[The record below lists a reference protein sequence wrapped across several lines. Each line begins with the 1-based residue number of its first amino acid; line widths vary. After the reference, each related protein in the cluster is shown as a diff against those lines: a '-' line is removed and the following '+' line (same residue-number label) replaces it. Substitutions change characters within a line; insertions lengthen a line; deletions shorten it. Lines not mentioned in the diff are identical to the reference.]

1 MDTEQARTFLTVIAA
16 GNFNAA
22 SRLLNVTQSTV
33 SARIKALEDNLGC
46 RLFTRNK
53 AGAVLTPQGRQFQK
67 HASTLVRT
75 AALARQDVG
84 IPRGFRA
91 SLNVAAR
98 FGLWEQFLQD
108 WLPAMRQLV
117 PDVSIRAEVGVD
129 DEIMQWLVEGRTD
142 LGLLYTPQSRPG
154 LEVVPLFN
162 EVLVLLS
169 ADAAQAGVLG
179 PDYIYVDWGP
189 EFYTKHSASFA
200 DYEGPALTAN
210 VGWLALQHILRFGG
224 SAYLP
229 LRLAARH
236 IQAGRLHRVAQVPSF
251 QVSAYVAHT
260 REIDPQVI
268 GPAMG
273 ELRRLAAWAE
283 NMHEQC

>member
-1 MDTEQARTFLTVIAA
+1 MDTEQARTFLTVVAA

-84 IPRGFRA
+84 IPHGFR
-91 SLNVAAR
+91 SWLNVAGR
-98 FGLWEQFLQD
+98 FALWEQFLQD

-117 PDVSIRAEVGVD
+117 PDVSIRAEVGLD

-154 LEVVPLFN
+154 LEIVPLFS
-162 EVLVLLS
+162 EMLVLAS

-189 EFYTKHSASFA
+189 EFYAKHGAAFA

-210 VGWLALQHILRFGG
+210 TGWLALQHVLRFGG

-229 LRLAARH
+229 LRLTTGHMA
-236 IQAGRLHRVAQVPSF
+236 AGRLHRVPDVPAF
-251 QVSAYVAHT
+251 QLSAYVAHT
-260 REIDPQVI
+260 REIDPAVI
-268 GPAMG
+268 GPAMA
-273 ELRRLAAWAE
+273 ELRRLAARLE
-283 NMHEQC
+283 NIHG